1 MSDSSRNSDN
11 HHPSIDD
18 PFHELIRHTE
28 LPRTSLSNFLD
39 AFVDR
44 LGSLASWLWVITIG
58 FILYS
63 VISRYVFSQG
73 SVMLEEIQW
82 HLAGAAW
89 LVGLS
94 YTFVHDDH
102 VRVDVLHERL
112 SLKAQAWVEF
122 LGIILLLLPFLF
134 LALMEVVPYAM
145 SSFEQ
150 GEHSQAPNGL
160 PWRWILK
167 SFLPLSMGLLIIAAF
182 SRLLKTT
189 ALLFGFPRP
198 IRSSATPTD
207 KGA

>member
-1 MSDSSRNSDN
+1 MSDSTQGSEKHYSA
-11 HHPSIDD
+11 IDD
-18 PFHELIRHTE
+18 PLHELAHHTT
-28 LPRTSLSNFLD
+28 LPRTSLSNWLD
-39 AFVDR
+39 AVIDR
-44 LGSLASWLWVITIG
+44 IGSLASWLWVITVG

-63 VISRYVFSQG
+63 VISRYAFSQG

-112 SLKAQAWVEF
+112 SLKSQAWIECF
-122 LGIILLLLPFLF
+122 GILLLLLPFLVF
-134 LALMEVVPYAM
+134 ALIEVTPYAF
-145 SSFEQ
+145 SSFQQ

-160 PWRWILK
+160 PYRWILK
-167 SFLPLSMGLLIIAAF
+167 SFLPLSMILLIVAAF

-189 ALLFGFPRP
+189 ALLFGFPHP
-198 IRSSATPTD
+198 LSPETTPSE
-207 KGA
+207 KGD

>member
-1 MSDSSRNSDN
+1 MSDSNQDSDK
-11 HHPSIDD
+11 HHLGLDD
-18 PFHELIRHTE
+18 AFHELIHHTS
-28 LPRTSLSNFLD
+28 LPRTSLSDVLD

-44 LGSLASWLWVITIG
+44 LGSLASWLWIITVG

-63 VISRYVFSQG
+63 VISRYVFAQG
-73 SVMLEEIQW
+73 SVMLEEVQW

-112 SLKAQAWVEF
+112 SLKAQAWIEF
-122 LGIILLLLPFLF
+122 LGIILLLLPFLV
-134 LALMEVVPYAM
+134 LALWEVTPYAM
-145 SSFEQ
+145 SSFQQ

-167 SFLPLSMGLLIIAAF
+167 SFLPISMSLLIIAAL

-189 ALLFGFPRP
+189 AFLFGFPRP
-198 IRSSATPTD
+198 LPQNPTLTEQED
-207 KGA
+207 